1 MPAQNKG
8 VHVFDAAI
16 KFPSE
21 EGRKACA
28 VENARHADDFVVRQA
43 GKFAQRPNHRVQWIG
58 NADHEG
64 LGAIVLNAFA
74 NRLHHL
80 QIDTEQIIAAHPRLA
95 RNASGHDYNVS
106 ASDIGIIVR
115 AGDFGVK
122 PFDRAALRKVERFSL
137 RHTLGNVEQYDVAH
151 FLLRCEVGE
160 RAANHARAD
169 QRDLFASGLSHR
181 GMCPLSLVLRDAVEL
196 QCSSAFPLRPQGF
209 DSAHIPRWV

>member
-1 MPAQNKG
+1 MAAQHKG
-8 VHVFDAAI
+8 VHVFHAAI
-16 KFPSE
+16 KFPRE
-21 EGRKACA
+21 ESRKTRR
-28 VENARHADDFVVRQA
+28 VQNARHANDFVVRQA
-43 GKFAQRPNHRVQWIG
+43 GKLAQSPNHRVQGIG
-58 NADHEG
+58 DADHEG

-74 NRLHHL
+74 NRLHHF

-95 RNASGHDYNVS
+95 RHASGYDHNVS
-106 ASDIGIIVR
+106 ASDIGIVVR
-115 AGDFGVK
+115 AGDLCVK

-196 QCSSAFPLRPQGF
+196 RCSSAFPLRPQGF